1 MRHARDTHEEIR
13 LTTRQCEGHCGL
25 AHIGRSC
32 PRSLSAALTFTTKRT
47 ARGRQLGNIRDLRLQ
62 LDAEPVEVVDDV
74 AAGRSGG
81 DDPLD
86 SVDMEWVARGEI
98 FWLLSRGQFVE
109 EQRRISARVLR

>member
-1 MRHARDTHEEIR
+1 MPEVAV
-13 LTTRQCEGHCGL
+13 GG
-25 AHIGRSC
+25 AHIHYETHGAG
-32 PRSLSAALTFTTKRT
+32 PPV
-47 ARGRQLGNIRDLRLQ
+47 GNIRDLRLQ